1 MGMISELVRVN
12 SEKDHIIITSEL
24 TLCVHV
30 CIQVYVCSRTV
41 LVHVHVVYMH
51 VHAYVF

>member
-12 SEKDHIIITSEL
+12 SEKDHDIITSEL

-41 LVHVHVVYMH
+41 LVHVVYMH